1 MAADM
6 LARVL
11 LLLSSDLHGYLGS
24 SCFENLYYA
33 AQEILTYDES
43 DSLLELLIE

>member
-11 LLLSSDLHGYLGS
+11 LLLSSDLQGYLGN

-33 AQEILTYDES
+33 TKEILTYDES